1 MTNCPN
7 HGLFHSNQ
15 FLVVLRPKRS
25 QVKRSLLAMGSHEFP
40 VKSAK
45 SNLQKTKGFG
55 TDTVNQFGGYSEK
68 ASTNTFLPTK
78 LSHVHLRRNKRPS
91 KKIQLGSSFAK
102 VFRKESC
109 PKSATVGHRFHRF
122 PVGQKKWKEGCLEEC
137 VYIIIVSCQFS
148 LWNNYLIPFWTQPDV
163 SANLSDTIL
172 LAPKGSLI
180 NQRSQIGKCSIT
192 EHRLS
197 PWRSGHARSTCE
209 RVSWVHSIHNKLMEW
224 HHDRKPT
231 PLEKKMVLPTKQK
244 TRSK

>member
-1 MTNCPN
+1 MTNRPN

-15 FLVVLRPKRS
+15 FLVVLRQKRS

-78 LSHVHLRRNKRPS
+78 FSHVHLRRNKRPS

-122 PVGQKKWKEGCLEEC
+122 PVGQKKVEGRLFGRMR
-137 VYIIIVSCQFS
+137 VHNHLFMPIFTVKQ
-148 LWNNYLIPFWTQPDV
+148 
-163 SANLSDTIL
+163 LSDPIL
-172 LAPKGSLI
+172 NPTRCI
-180 NQRSQIGKCSIT
+180 SQLK
-192 EHRLS
+192 
-197 PWRSGHARSTCE
+197 
-209 RVSWVHSIHNKLMEW
+209 
-224 HHDRKPT
+224 
-231 PLEKKMVLPTKQK
+231 
-244 TRSK
+244 